1 MSGDGAAL
9 PPYDGQAPGSAG
21 GVRTG
26 VSLKR
31 TAFLSS
37 LGGAAAVGAAGVP
50 AFAQSAPKILVGYW
64 PVAAA
69 LPFFVSDKM
78 GYFKDAGV
86 DVELVKF
93 ADQVKVTE
101 ALLAGR
107 INASA
112 TGTGSTQLA
121 LAEIAQPDFFKIL
134 SANLSSDKSILD
146 EVIVAKDAPYKKISD
161 LKGKKLAT
169 GVGPQ
174 ALIEAKIVYGKNG
187 LDTDSIQQLA
197 PAQHIAAL
205 ASGQID
211 AAYTYEPNGT
221 VGTLNGTTRV
231 LEAGVRSHYL
241 LGNPSA
247 PWYGGAAVITTD
259 LIKSS
264 PLTVKKYIV
273 GMKRGFID
281 VRKNIDAAR
290 VAYESYTTFD
300 KKLAE
305 AIPPISY
312 TIYDEF
318 KPSDV
323 QYFQDNFDLFYAQKI
338 FTRKLDL
345 KSMLYTA

>member
-1 MSGDGAAL
+1 MRSQASAVAGAVLSG
-9 PPYDGQAPGSAG
+9 AP
-21 GVRTG
+21 
-26 VSLKR
+26 LKR
-31 TAFLSS
+31 TAFLSVLGS
-37 LGGAAAVGAAGVP
+37 AAALGGTGLP
-50 AFAQSAPKILVGYW
+50 ALAQSGPKILVGYW

-69 LPFFVSDKM
+69 LPFFVADKN

-134 SANLSSDKSILD
+134 AANLSSDKSVLD

-174 ALIEAKIVYGKNG
+174 AMIEAKIVFGKNG
-187 LDTDSIQQLA
+187 LDTESIQELA
-197 PAQHIAAL
+197 PAQHIAAI

-221 VGTLNGTTRV
+221 VGTLNGTTRI

-241 LGNPSA
+241 LGNPAA
-247 PWYGGAAVITTD
+247 PWYGGAAVVTTD
-259 LIKSS
+259 LIKSN
-264 PLTVKKYIV
+264 PAAIKKYIA

-281 VRKNIDAAR
+281 VRRNIDGAR